1 MKIMDDS
8 KLTQLKSIIEQ
19 KKRMN
24 EEPLLRRK
32 RSASLDAEIQLNW
45 AVMHNDVAA
54 VETLVERRT
63 INLNKAGVDGMLP
76 LHRAASTGSLEC
88 VKLLVAKGANINVFD
103 SNGISPLD
111 VAVAEG
117 EFDCALYLI
126 KSGANISNIRNGFT
140 DVALFQPAQAIQ

>member
-1 MKIMDDS
+1 MDDS
-8 KLTQLKSIIEQ
+8 KISYIRFI
-19 KKRMN
+19 KKERKGIN

-45 AVMHNDVAA
+45 ALMHSDVAA
-54 VETLVERRT
+54 VQTLVERRH
-63 INLNKAGVDGMLP
+63 INLNEAGVDGMLP

-88 VKLLVAKGANINVFD
+88 VKLLVEKGANINVYD

-111 VAVAEG
+111 AAVAEG

-126 KSGANISNIRNGFT
+126 QSGANINNIRNGFT
-140 DVALFQPAQAIQ
+140 DVALLNRKQLR